1 MQAVLW
7 DMDGTLV
14 DSEKLWD
21 ISLAALYAE
30 LGGELR
36 PEVRASMVGGS
47 AENTIRTVYADLG
60 LTPDPRAMAESGR
73 WLHNFTAQLFDGGL
87 PWCDRARVVSSDAN
101 GVTAEVGISFSGIR
115 QTFTTRNEHI
125 PGRAVSMK
133 LVNGP
138 FSRLDGEWNFVPL
151 GDGTQRA
158 CKVELT
164 LHYGF
169 DNATLGKLVGP
180 VFDKI
185 AGSLVDAF
193 VKRAG
198 QVYGE

>member
-1 MQAVLW
+1 MKTIAKSVLIW
-7 DMDGTLV
+7 YSPQEMYVLV
-14 DSEKLWD
+14 TEIDQ
-21 ISLAALYAE
+21 Y
-30 LGGELR
+30 
-36 PEVRASMVGGS
+36 PQ
-47 AENTIRTVYADLG
+47 
-60 LTPDPRAMAESGR
+60 
-73 WLHNFTAQLFDGGL
+73 FL
-87 PWCDRARVVSSDAN
+87 PWCDRARVVTSDAS
-101 GVTAEVGISFSGIR
+101 GMTAEVGISFSGLR
-115 QTFTTRNEHI
+115 QTFTTRNEHV
-125 PGRAVSMK
+125 PGRQVAMT

-138 FSRLDGEWNFVPL
+138 FSRLDGEWNFMPL

-164 LHYGF
+164 LNYGF

-193 VKRAG
+193 VKRAT